1 MSSESLKSSRV
12 ITLNER
18 VLALF
23 VGWFAPRHTGI
34 ASPVCKNF
42 FPSHPQNV
50 YTRRSELRMVRP
62 LEEPMALND
71 DVLSYT
77 NEQGRRARKL
87 FAAVVLAA
95 LDDAIKDEKTYGVG
109 KGAEG
114 IARWANSR
122 DGIEV
127 LTNAGIEVNSRTVDG
142 LVAFVKRGVRVSNA
156 LSLKDDSEKVAA

>member
-1 MSSESLKSSRV
+1 M
-12 ITLNER
+12 
-18 VLALF
+18 
-23 VGWFAPRHTGI
+23 
-34 ASPVCKNF
+34 
-42 FPSHPQNV
+42 
-50 YTRRSELRMVRP
+50 
-62 LEEPMALND
+62 
-71 DVLSYT
+71 
-77 NEQGRRARKL
+77 
-87 FAAVVLAA
+87 AA
-95 LDDAIKDEKTYGVG
+95 LDDAIKDEKTYGPG

>member
-1 MSSESLKSSRV
+1 
-12 ITLNER
+12 
-18 VLALF
+18 
-23 VGWFAPRHTGI
+23 
-34 ASPVCKNF
+34 
-42 FPSHPQNV
+42 
-50 YTRRSELRMVRP
+50 
-62 LEEPMALND
+62 MALD
-71 DVLSYT
+71 DDILSYT

-156 LSLKDDSEKVAA
+156 LSLKDDTEKVAA

>member
-1 MSSESLKSSRV
+1 
-12 ITLNER
+12 
-18 VLALF
+18 
-23 VGWFAPRHTGI
+23 
-34 ASPVCKNF
+34 
-42 FPSHPQNV
+42 
-50 YTRRSELRMVRP
+50 
-62 LEEPMALND
+62 MALND

-95 LDDAIKDEKTYGVG
+95 LDDALTDETTYGVG

-114 IARWANSR
+114 IPRRANSR